1 MMPASLAL
9 MIIQLLCSGSQALRL
24 TSLGSLFE
32 DSALTQN
39 YDSPPSIIDEAAAVE
54 DGSTSYGLDRS
65 FPIQHEVLLDDGPF
79 DRDERQQF
87 YDAFMDGCRA
97 QETKRQKGLC
107 NQAEADR
114 IATNLI
120 QPSKMK
126 NYTKLG
132 YEKVAAP
139 TRLVDALK
147 QFWKLNQHHI
157 PAQSHYET
165 GTTDINHWEAS
176 QFTMNIDDAQYHS
189 KHLRSIIWDE
199 TKPVLEKWAGTEL
212 TPSSMFG

>member
-1 MMPASLAL
+1 MPTLVL

-39 YDSPPSIIDEAAAVE
+39 IDNPPSIIGDKAAAVDE
-54 DGSTSYGLDRS
+54 DSIYYGLDRS

-79 DRDERQQF
+79 DHDERQRF

-107 NQAEADR
+107 NQADAER

-139 TRLVDALK
+139 TRLVEALK

-157 PAQSHYET
+157 PAQSHHEI
-165 GTTDINHWEAS
+165 GATDINHWEAS
-176 QFTMNIDDAQYHS
+176 QFRMSIDDEQYRG

>member
-1 MMPASLAL
+1 MMQAL
-9 MIIQLLCSGSQALRL
+9 VLIIQLLLCAGSQALRL

-39 YDSPPSIIDEAAAVE
+39 NDNDSPPPRDKAAE
-54 DGSTSYGLDRS
+54 DNHSYGLDRS
-65 FPIQHEVLLDDGPF
+65 FPIQHEILLDDGPF
-79 DRDERQQF
+79 DRDERQRF

-97 QETKRQKGLC
+97 RESNRQKGLC

-126 NYTKLG
+126 NYTQRG

-139 TRLVDALK
+139 TKLVESLK
-147 QFWKLNQHHI
+147 QFWKLNHHHM
-157 PAQSHYET
+157 PSQSHFEVGSTY
-165 GTTDINHWEAS
+165 INHWATNH
-176 QFTMNIDDAQYHS
+176 FTMNIDDEQYQS
-189 KHLRSIIWDE
+189 KHLRALIWDE
-199 TKPVLEKWAGTEL
+199 TKPILEKWAGIEL
-212 TPSSMFG
+212 TPSAMFG

>member
-1 MMPASLAL
+1 MPTLVL

-39 YDSPPSIIDEAAAVE
+39 NDSPPSIGDKAAEVE
-54 DGSTSYGLDRS
+54 EDSTSYGLDRS
-65 FPIQHEVLLDDGPF
+65 FPIQHEVLLDDGTF
-79 DRDERQQF
+79 DHDERQQF

-132 YEKVAAP
+132 YEKVSTP
-139 TRLVDALK
+139 TRLVEALK

-157 PAQSHYET
+157 PAQSHFEI
-165 GTTDINHWEAS
+165 GATDINHWEAS
-176 QFTMNIDDAQYHS
+176 QFRMNIDDEQYRG